1 MIHINVTKRL
11 QMKQFKLYTS
21 LLLCPLLFSPI
32 SHSDAN
38 IFASAKDLLS
48 IDKPAIEVEYDN
60 SSFLSTCPSGSIG
73 CFTSAKGGK
82 IILSEE
88 IPTRHHDVI
97 LLGLYSDY
105 LQYAHSRTIDELRTC
120 EVKVAYLH
128 QISNT
133 RLANLYKGQCDSL
146 FKGKLLVLR

>member
-1 MIHINVTKRL
+1 MT
-11 QMKQFKLYTS
+11 QSKLYIS
-21 LLLCPLLFSPI
+21 LLLCVSLLSPLSY
-32 SHSDAN
+32 SDAN

-48 IDKPAIEVEYDN
+48 IYKPAIKVEYNN
-60 SSFLSTCPSGSIG
+60 SNLISTCPLGSIG
-73 CFTSAKGGK
+73 CFTSAEGGK

-88 IPTRHHDVI
+88 IPARHHDVI

-146 FKGKLLVLR
+146 FRGKLLVLR

>member
-1 MIHINVTKRL
+1 MTQSRFNI
-11 QMKQFKLYTS
+11 S
-21 LLLCPLLFSPI
+21 LLLCALLLSPLSY
-32 SHSDAN
+32 SDAN

-48 IDKPAIEVEYDN
+48 IDKPSIEVEYNN
-60 SSFLSTCPSGSIG
+60 SSLVSTCPVGSIG
-73 CFTSAKGGK
+73 CFTSAEGGK

-88 IPTRHHDVI
+88 IPVRHHDVV

-105 LQYAHSRTIDELRTC
+105 LQYAHSRVIDELRTC
-120 EVKVAYLH
+120 EVKVAYLN

-133 RLANLYKGQCDSL
+133 RLANLYEGQCDSL

>member
-1 MIHINVTKRL
+1 MTQSRFNI
-11 QMKQFKLYTS
+11 S
-21 LLLCPLLFSPI
+21 LLLCALLLSPLSY
-32 SHSDAN
+32 SDAN

-48 IDKPAIEVEYDN
+48 IDKPSIEVEYNN
-60 SSFLSTCPSGSIG
+60 SSLVSTCPVGSIG
-73 CFTSAKGGK
+73 CFTSAEGGK
-82 IILSEE
+82 IILSED
-88 IPTRHHDVI
+88 IPARHHDVV

-105 LQYAHSRTIDELRTC
+105 LQYAHSRVIDELRTC
-120 EVKVAYLH
+120 EVKVAYLN

>member
-1 MIHINVTKRL
+1 
-11 QMKQFKLYTS
+11 MKQFKLYTS
-21 LLLCPLLFSPI
+21 LLLCTLLFSPLAY
-32 SHSDAN
+32 SDAN
-38 IFASAKDLLS
+38 IFASAKELLS
-48 IDKPAIEVEYDN
+48 IEKPSIEVEYNN
-60 SSFLSTCPSGSIG
+60 SSFISTCPLGSIG
-73 CFTSAKGGK
+73 CFTSAEGGK

-88 IPTRHHDVI
+88 IPARHHDVI

-105 LQYAHSRTIDELRTC
+105 LQYAHSRTIDELRTW

-133 RLANLYKGQCDSL
+133 ILANLYKGQCDSL

>member
-1 MIHINVTKRL
+1 MTQSRFNI
-11 QMKQFKLYTS
+11 S
-21 LLLCPLLFSPI
+21 LLLCALLLSPLSY
-32 SHSDAN
+32 SDAN

-48 IDKPAIEVEYDN
+48 IDKPSIEVEYNN
-60 SSFLSTCPSGSIG
+60 SSLVSTCPVGSIG
-73 CFTSAKGGK
+73 RFTSAEGGK

-88 IPTRHHDVI
+88 IPARHHDVV

-105 LQYAHSRTIDELRTC
+105 LQYAHSRVIDELRTC
-120 EVKVAYLH
+120 EVKVAYLN

-133 RLANLYKGQCDSL
+133 RLANLYKGQCDNL

>member
-1 MIHINVTKRL
+1 MTQSRFNI
-11 QMKQFKLYTS
+11 S
-21 LLLCPLLFSPI
+21 LLLCALLLSPLSY
-32 SHSDAN
+32 SDAN

-48 IDKPAIEVEYDN
+48 IDKPSIEVEYNN
-60 SSFLSTCPSGSIG
+60 SSLVSTCPVGSIG
-73 CFTSAKGGK
+73 CFTSAEGGK

-88 IPTRHHDVI
+88 IPARHHDVV

-105 LQYAHSRTIDELRTC
+105 LQYAHSRVVDELRTC
-120 EVKVAYLH
+120 EVKVAYLN

-133 RLANLYKGQCDSL
+133 RLANLYEGQCDSL

>member
-1 MIHINVTKRL
+1 MTQSRL
-11 QMKQFKLYTS
+11 NIS
-21 LLLCPLLFSPI
+21 LLLCALLLSPLSY
-32 SHSDAN
+32 SDAN

-48 IDKPAIEVEYDN
+48 IDKPSIEVEYNN
-60 SSFLSTCPSGSIG
+60 SSLVSTCPVGSIG
-73 CFTSAKGGK
+73 CFTSAEGGK

-88 IPTRHHDVI
+88 IPARHHDVV

-105 LQYAHSRTIDELRTC
+105 LQYAHSRVIDELRTC
-120 EVKVAYLH
+120 EVKVAYLN

-133 RLANLYKGQCDSL
+133 RLANLYKGQCDNL

>member
-1 MIHINVTKRL
+1 MTQSRFNL
-11 QMKQFKLYTS
+11 S
-21 LLLCPLLFSPI
+21 LLLCALLFSPL
-32 SHSDAN
+32 SYSDAN

-48 IDKPAIEVEYDN
+48 IDKPSIEVEYNN
-60 SSFLSTCPSGSIG
+60 SSLVSTCPVGSIG
-73 CFTSAKGGK
+73 CFTSAEGGK

-88 IPTRHHDVI
+88 IPARHHDVV

-105 LQYAHSRTIDELRTC
+105 LQYAHSRVIDELRTC
-120 EVKVAYLH
+120 EVKVAYLN

-133 RLANLYKGQCDSL
+133 RLANLYKGQCDNL

>member
-1 MIHINVTKRL
+1 MTQSRL
-11 QMKQFKLYTS
+11 NIS
-21 LLLCPLLFSPI
+21 LLLCALLLSPLSY
-32 SHSDAN
+32 SDAN

-48 IDKPAIEVEYDN
+48 IEKPSIEVEYNN
-60 SSFLSTCPSGSIG
+60 SSLVSTCPVGSIG
-73 CFTSAKGGK
+73 CFTSAEGGK

-88 IPTRHHDVI
+88 IPARHHDVV

-105 LQYAHSRTIDELRTC
+105 LQYAHSRVIDELRTC
-120 EVKVAYLH
+120 EVKVAYLN

-133 RLANLYKGQCDSL
+133 RLANLYEGQCDSL